1 MAQDAI
7 TLRLK
12 RVEGQIRGLQRMIEE
27 ESHCEQVLTQ
37 LLAARSALDQ
47 IGLLVMS
54 NYLDTCLASGDE
66 EEVRDNALRIF
77 HLILSRYSL
86 SPGPDDPT
94 SSP

>member
-1 MAQDAI
+1 MTQNAI

-27 ESHCEQVLTQ
+27 DTHCEQVLTQ

-54 NYLDTCLASGDE
+54 NYIDNCLVSGDE
-66 EEVRDNALRIF
+66 EEVKDNALRIF

-86 SPGPDDPT
+86 SAEADDPAP
-94 SSP
+94 SP